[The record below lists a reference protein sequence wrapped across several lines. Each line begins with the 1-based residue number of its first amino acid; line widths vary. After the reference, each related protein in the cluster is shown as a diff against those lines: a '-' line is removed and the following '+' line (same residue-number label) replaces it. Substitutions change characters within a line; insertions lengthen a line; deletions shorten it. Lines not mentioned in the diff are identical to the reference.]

1 MSHANKYS
9 IPPIRLNQHTFPLR
23 IKGFYITQLIW
34 QILSVGIK
42 GCDQPLWDENNW
54 KEHQAGA
61 NVCSKHLCEKIAAGR
76 WNSGSQ
82 NRSSKEGVTSESQA
96 IFFKKARDSTDSKS
110 KNSWLSGFLPVL
122 FQLTE
127 NINLFYISFFISHNY
142 ASMFYRAILPRYIPY
157 HKVIC

>member
-9 IPPIRLNQHTFPLR
+9 IPPIRVNQHTFPLR

-34 QILSVGIK
+34 QILSAGIK
-42 GCDQPLWDENNW
+42 GCDQPLWDEDNW

-82 NRSSKEGVTSESQA
+82 NRSSEEGVAGMLMVPECISISESQA

-127 NINLFYISFFISHNY
+127 NINLFYI
-142 ASMFYRAILPRYIPY
+142 
-157 HKVIC
+157 